1 MAKIPTRTADP
12 DLTPGRRGCEVAST
26 AIGSLSYDET
36 KRELYVTWSGGGEYV
51 YYGVSPAI
59 YQAACA
65 APSKGKFMNRVIK
78 GTTGGRAKGLGVGGA
93 YNYKRVG

>member
-1 MAKIPTRTADP
+1 MVKIPTRTEDP

-26 AIGSLSYDET
+26 AIDSLTYDEA
-36 KRELYVTWSGGGEYV
+36 KRELYVGWKGGEYV
-51 YYGVSPAI
+51 YYGVSPAV

-65 APSKGKFMNRVIK
+65 APSKGKFLNRVIK
-78 GTTGGRAKGLGVGGA
+78 GTTGGRAKALGVGGA